1 MEREQPG
8 REVDLIAHS
17 QGGIV
22 VDFFL
27 QHVYRASDLTFP
39 PIGTVITLS
48 SPHEGAPLAT
58 AGSQIRGTPVGKT
71 VLGATARLFTAMPN
85 PSSPAVQQLS
95 EHSSLISDIQRHG
108 VPDHIDLTSIGA
120 SEDWV
125 VPATNISLS
134 GAHETTVAVTSP
146 TAHHAIVED
155 PNALRAVRAA
165 LEGRAP
171 PCVSLD
177 VALRGAIA
185 PVVISRA
192 THLLGDS
199 ADGTVRAGTP

>member
-1 MEREQPG
+1 MQREQPG

-17 QGGIV
+17 QGGVV

-27 QHVYRASDLTFP
+27 DHRYHASDPTFP

-71 VLGATARLFTAMPN
+71 VLDAAADQFPSIPAPN
-85 PSSPAVQQLS
+85 SPSVAQLS
-95 EHSSLISDIQRHG
+95 ERSPLIDDIQRRG
-108 VPDHIDLTSIGA
+108 VPDHIDFTSIGA
-120 SEDWV
+120 TEDWV
-125 VPATNISLS
+125 VPATNISLR
-134 GAHETTVAVTSP
+134 GAHETTVAVNSP
-146 TAHHAIVED
+146 SEHSAIVQD

-171 PCVSLD
+171 PCVGID
-177 VALRGAIA
+177 TALRGAIA
-185 PVVISRA
+185 PVVISRV
-192 THLLGDS
+192 THLFGDA
-199 ADGTVRAGTP
+199 ADGNARGGTP